1 MQDNEEISKHQ
12 ENALQSVEMLRAVIG
27 GETYE
32 AVAVRFGVSRT
43 AVERRIKSVAVQLT
57 QVVGVDGLKEEG
69 AAFVRRLRL
78 HRDAILVALDGFEP
92 QPPAGVRAARAL
104 SATEVTQGAV
114 RIKGR
119 TSRTWHDLALYYM
132 LFATGLRPLEI
143 ARLEVRDYLDA
154 DGSVCRE
161 SELRAEAAINGKL
174 RPLYFSS
181 TRLDDALAA
190 YFRERCDCGHGLAEP
205 NCYRGLDPGSRLFLS
220 PSGEPYKIAPNN
232 GAPGQNR
239 YVCRALLE
247 IYRKLFRYAELE
259 GLSAQSARLT
269 VMSRMYERGADEDQ
283 VGAILGIGERSAVRE
298 LLPRPKPTLA
308 ELLNE
313 LV

>member
-1 MQDNEEISKHQ
+1 
-12 ENALQSVEMLRAVIG
+12 LQSVEMLRAVIA

-78 HRDAILVALDGFEP
+78 HRDAILVALEGFEP
-92 QPPAGVRAARAL
+92 QPPVGARPARVL
-104 SATEVTQGAV
+104 SAPEVAQGAV

-143 ARLEVRDYLDA
+143 ARIEVRDYLHA

-161 SELRAEAAINGKL
+161 SELRADAAINGKL

-181 TRLDDALAA
+181 SRLDDALAA
-190 YFRERCDCGHGLAEP
+190 YFRERLAGGHGLGGP
-205 NCYRGLDPGSRLFLS
+205 DVYRGLDPGSRYSFPRAAS
-220 PSGEPYKIAPNN
+220 PTRSRPTMASRGRTATSAGRCWRSTASCSVTPN
-232 GAPGQNR
+232 
-239 YVCRALLE
+239 
-247 IYRKLFRYAELE
+247 
-259 GLSAQSARLT
+259 
-269 VMSRMYERGADEDQ
+269 SRG
-283 VGAILGIGERSAVRE
+283 
-298 LLPRPKPTLA
+298 
-308 ELLNE
+308 
-313 LV
+313 

>member
-1 MQDNEEISKHQ
+1 MPDNPEAGKHY
-12 ENALQSVEMLRAVIG
+12 ENALQSVEMLRAVVG

-32 AVAVRFGVSRT
+32 VVAARFGVSRT
-43 AVERRIKSVAVQLT
+43 AVERRIKSIAVQLT

-78 HRDAILVALDGFEP
+78 HRDAILVALDGFQP
-92 QPPAGVRAARAL
+92 QPPAGTRPARVL
-104 SATEVTQGAV
+104 SAAEVAQGAV

-119 TSRTWHDLALYYM
+119 TSRPWHDLALYYM

-143 ARLEVRDYLDA
+143 ARLEVRDYLLA

-161 SELRAEAAINGKL
+161 SELRADAAINGKA

-181 TRLDDALAA
+181 RRLDEALTA
-190 YFRERCDCGHGLAEP
+190 YFRERCDSGHGLGTPE
-205 NCYRGLDPGSRLFLS
+205 CYRGLDPGSRLFLS
-220 PSGEPYKIAPNN
+220 PSGEPYRIAPNN

-239 YVCRALLE
+239 HVCRTLLE
-247 IYRKLFRYAELE
+247 IYRKLFRYAELK

-269 VMSRMYERGADEDQ
+269 VVSRMYERGADEDQ

-298 LLPRPKPTLA
+298 LLPRPRPSLA
-308 ELLNE
+308 ELLDD